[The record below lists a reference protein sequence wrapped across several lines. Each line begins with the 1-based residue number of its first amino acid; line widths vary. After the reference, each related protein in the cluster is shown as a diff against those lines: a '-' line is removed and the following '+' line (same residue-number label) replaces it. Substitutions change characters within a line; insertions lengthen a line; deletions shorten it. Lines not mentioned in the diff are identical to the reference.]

1 MVQPEKSEAGPVESA
16 GGAIARSP
24 AETTRRGLL
33 ERLSSWM
40 MFLGMAGGYGL
51 FGVLAARFLYPA
63 RPTAMGW
70 LYVADLAR
78 FPVGES
84 LQYQTPAGEQV
95 LITRQGEETAATSFI
110 ALSST
115 CPHLGCKV
123 HWESVNTRFFCPC
136 HNGSFDAQGVATGG
150 PPKSDNKSLPRFEL
164 KVKNGLLY
172 INAPLKPLPL
182 GKNFKSA

>member
-1 MVQPEKSEAGPVESA
+1 MVRTGESESGSA
-16 GGAIARSP
+16 ELGGAGEAS
-24 AETTRRGLL
+24 ATTRRSLL

-51 FGVLAARFLYPA
+51 FGALAARFLYPA

-70 LYVADLAR
+70 LFAAELAR

-84 LQYQTPAGEQV
+84 LVYQTPAGDLV
-95 LITRQGEETAATSFI
+95 LITRQGEEAAASSFI

-123 HWESVNTRFFCPC
+123 HWESVNSRFFCPC
-136 HNGSFDAQGVATGG
+136 HNGTFDAQGIATGG

-164 KVKNGLLY
+164 KVENGLLY

-182 GKNFKSA
+182 GKNLNTA